1 MLRETHLTMTKIK
14 PDPKSKAKQSVST
27 SRIFKK
33 AEAHG
38 EIGHQLQQKNATATG
53 SLFRKSNKYSK
64 PVKRHTKGPEHPLA
78 LAFSGQFSRLLMW
91 SSRLT
96 VAWLENIEQSRE
108 HIQQNATTSL
118 DSIHENITER
128 LNEAR
133 DRSQALA
140 QAAAKTHD
148 ELVRPIDQ
156 EQLQFTSRD
165 GRPAGTAILGH
176 RIKRFKKIIA
186 AEEKELASLWTQ
198 WTEVQQEITN
208 FASETLGSGT
218 LETLAKNSATMIQR
232 YTSEEQKKAT
242 EELEAEGERLRDEIA
257 GVSKASLDQMKASE
271 EVGHSWFDDASSSV
285 THSIGCS

>member
-1 MLRETHLTMTKIK
+1 MTKIK

-78 LAFSGQFSRLLMW
+78 LAFS
-91 SSRLT
+91 
-96 VAWLENIEQSRE
+96 ENIEQSRE

-271 EVGHSWFDDASSSV
+271 EEMIIREKQARKKVLELWGAEM
-285 THSIGCS
+285 